1 MHTGAKEHEK
11 EMVACYQYRFASR
24 QYWHGSRC
32 LCRGVS
38 GPFRGSFLHLGLD
51 RRVFYGGAWWVAR
64 SPTALNMPNQAA
76 YDALPEESQRKVVA
90 CTLPFFYWST
100 TIWLGFLIVG
110 FSFETTAALVV
121 AAVLANIAEGA
132 LAIRFLFLKAP
143 RKVREF
149 QEAGQDR
156 SG

>member
-1 MHTGAKEHEK
+1 MRKSWSHATNTALLLASIGMGAGAYAGAFPARLGALSFISVLIA
-11 EMVACYQYRFASR
+11 M
-24 QYWHGSRC
+24 
-32 LCRGVS
+32 LC
-38 GPFRGSFLHLGLD
+38 
-51 RRVFYGGAWWVAR
+51 YGGAWWIAR

-76 YDALPEESQRKVVA
+76 YDALPEESQREVVA

-110 FSFETTAALVV
+110 FSFETTAVIVV
-121 AAVLANIAEGA
+121 AAVLAEIAEGA

>member
-1 MHTGAKEHEK
+1 MGVGAYTGT
-11 EMVACYQYRFASR
+11 FST
-24 QYWHGSRC
+24 
-32 LCRGVS
+32 
-38 GPFRGSFLHLGLD
+38 HLGALSFIS
-51 RRVFYGGAWWVAR
+51 VLIAVLCYGGAWWVAR
-64 SPTALNMPNQAA
+64 SPTAFNMPNQAA

>member
-1 MHTGAKEHEK
+1 MRKSWSHATNTALLLASIGMGAG
-11 EMVACYQYRFASR
+11 AYAGAFSARLGA
-24 QYWHGSRC
+24 
-32 LCRGVS
+32 L
-38 GPFRGSFLHLGLD
+38 SFISVLIAVLL
-51 RRVFYGGAWWVAR
+51 YGGAWWIAR

-100 TIWLGFLIVG
+100 TIWLGFFIVG
-110 FSFETTAALVV
+110 FSFETTAAIIV

-132 LAIRFLFLKAP
+132 LAIRFLFLKVP